1 MPFQIIRNDITKVKA
16 DAIVNTA
23 NPKVD
28 VGSGVDYAIYK
39 VAGMENL
46 LAEREKIGELLPGEA
61 GITKAFNLDAKF
73 IIHVSGPHW
82 ENASKGEETI
92 LRKCYDKALNLA
104 AENGCQSIA
113 FPVLSTGTYGF
124 PQKIGIQIAVDSF
137 TAFLED
143 HEMEITLVVFGD
155 ESVKVS
161 GEIVEEVSSYIDD
174 SYVKMALASEEIP
187 QSQKERMR
195 IYGESSED
203 RKDMQ
208 AAEDEEVAQISEYMQ
223 AAEDEEV
230 AQISEYMQAAEDE
243 KVPRTS
249 IEKKSQKKSRD
260 FSARMFFSRL
270 TGKKSDNASAI
281 LASSD
286 IIEDESADSESP
298 DTAPKPDFKS
308 VVSTSP
314 DTAPKP
320 DSKSAE
326 DSQEKIGSGL
336 NAQAESSAQ
345 EMSSA
350 QAMPGAKLSG
360 FMGAAATSDKDSL
373 EDLLKGIY
381 KESFEKHLQ
390 KLINKKGLKN
400 SEVYAAANISKQY
413 FSKLLKGQVKPS
425 KGKMLALA
433 VGLRLNM
440 DETVDFLKVAGYALS
455 PISQTDAVVGYF
467 IEHEDYNVLK
477 IDIVLFDYGL
487 DPLSSI

>member
-23 NPKVD
+23 NPKVA

-39 VAGMENL
+39 AAGMENL

-203 RKDMQ
+203 
-208 AAEDEEVAQISEYMQ
+208 
-223 AAEDEEV
+223 
-230 AQISEYMQAAEDE
+230 
-243 KVPRTS
+243 
-249 IEKKSQKKSRD
+249 
-260 FSARMFFSRL
+260 
-270 TGKKSDNASAI
+270 
-281 LASSD
+281 
-286 IIEDESADSESP
+286 
-298 DTAPKPDFKS
+298 
-308 VVSTSP
+308 
-314 DTAPKP
+314 
-320 DSKSAE
+320 
-326 DSQEKIGSGL
+326 
-336 NAQAESSAQ
+336 
-345 EMSSA
+345 
-350 QAMPGAKLSG
+350 
-360 FMGAAATSDKDSL
+360 
-373 EDLLKGIY
+373 
-381 KESFEKHLQ
+381 
-390 KLINKKGLKN
+390 
-400 SEVYAAANISKQY
+400 
-413 FSKLLKGQVKPS
+413 
-425 KGKMLALA
+425 
-433 VGLRLNM
+433 
-440 DETVDFLKVAGYALS
+440 
-455 PISQTDAVVGYF
+455 
-467 IEHEDYNVLK
+467 
-477 IDIVLFDYGL
+477 
-487 DPLSSI
+487 